1 MLLFSDESELYSG
14 FNSGLITTFDIN
26 SQKTKNSYSGHS
38 SPITSLSIYRQNNTN
53 CVLASADAQG
63 KIKLWDLK
71 SKNPAVN
78 YKGHFA
84 SISDVKF
91 SPDMTCL
98 ASGDEDGYVKIW
110 DLRNGKILKEIN
122 NFNKAVISLEFN
134 PNEIGLA
141 FSCKDKIVR
150 YYNLKNYEIV
160 TETNPDKLQIEKIV
174 FDKKNFIFS
183 ATNDA
188 LKYYEMTAHKM
199 LLHNTF
205 ETGWKKLQ
213 SLLYVSE
220 KYVSGLSVLNNKI
233 SFFYLRYYDMFKGKK
248 MNASYM
254 SNIDEDDDENI
265 IDKSNDDVD
274 DFGLKENNFVV
285 VNNAKKSKKN
295 KKLRANSVKSKIDNG
310 NKNKDLE
317 FVYSNKILKDILND
331 DDDSFDFEKN
341 ENKKNDGL
349 SLGISKFINSNMT
362 DATVSPFQQ
371 NEKKENE
378 KKEESVFMKNA
389 KNILGLQNNNYTKN
403 LEKFIKKNNKNNN
416 NKNNNKNNNNN
427 NDNLLPLNISNI
439 TLTTQK
445 TYDENNNDDFLDFVP
460 DKNTSD
466 LIKNLSNQTKANTNS
481 NNSNNNNNNISE
493 EKNLADFLNSDKSK
507 EIDSISM
514 IDNMGEIDDPFLE
527 DPIFTST
534 KRSKNTNN
542 TLNESNFTLNDF
554 NSTVNNN
561 NNNSLNNTNTTFK
574 TINSNETL
582 GLDIDNFMN
591 NSKLTISSTTTANQM
606 NFNQTIHEIPKSKD
620 LPILTEINSQ
630 HDKIRKEITKRKN
643 HLMNIISAWNDSD
656 MYSVIKSIQ
665 RAHDLGVVNDFFTYA
680 FVGRNDIQKI
690 PISIEQSLILL
701 PYVKNLINNQYNA
714 YNITGCKTGMIF
726 IKILFEI
733 VVTTKQNLNNNL
745 KGLDVFEKLDSDLED
760 KVSKCDEVIK
770 IFKEMEE
777 NKKLK
782 KLCNE
787 NKNVVVAEAAKNFL
801 SELEFFLQPF
811 KYQNYNESSNKIH
824 IRPEF

>member
-14 FNSGLITTFDIN
+14 FNSGIITTFDIN

-285 VNNAKKSKKN
+285 VNSAKKKK
-295 KKLRANSVKSKIDNG
+295 
-310 NKNKDLE
+310 
-317 FVYSNKILKDILND
+317 
-331 DDDSFDFEKN
+331 
-341 ENKKNDGL
+341 
-349 SLGISKFINSNMT
+349 
-362 DATVSPFQQ
+362 
-371 NEKKENE
+371 
-378 KKEESVFMKNA
+378 
-389 KNILGLQNNNYTKN
+389 
-403 LEKFIKKNNKNNN
+403 
-416 NKNNNKNNNNN
+416 
-427 NDNLLPLNISNI
+427 
-439 TLTTQK
+439 
-445 TYDENNNDDFLDFVP
+445 
-460 DKNTSD
+460 
-466 LIKNLSNQTKANTNS
+466 
-481 NNSNNNNNNISE
+481 
-493 EKNLADFLNSDKSK
+493 
-507 EIDSISM
+507 
-514 IDNMGEIDDPFLE
+514 
-527 DPIFTST
+527 
-534 KRSKNTNN
+534 
-542 TLNESNFTLNDF
+542 
-554 NSTVNNN
+554 
-561 NNNSLNNTNTTFK
+561 
-574 TINSNETL
+574 
-582 GLDIDNFMN
+582 
-591 NSKLTISSTTTANQM
+591 
-606 NFNQTIHEIPKSKD
+606 
-620 LPILTEINSQ
+620 
-630 HDKIRKEITKRKN
+630 
-643 HLMNIISAWNDSD
+643 
-656 MYSVIKSIQ
+656 
-665 RAHDLGVVNDFFTYA
+665 
-680 FVGRNDIQKI
+680 
-690 PISIEQSLILL
+690 
-701 PYVKNLINNQYNA
+701 
-714 YNITGCKTGMIF
+714 
-726 IKILFEI
+726 
-733 VVTTKQNLNNNL
+733 
-745 KGLDVFEKLDSDLED
+745 
-760 KVSKCDEVIK
+760 
-770 IFKEMEE
+770 
-777 NKKLK
+777 
-782 KLCNE
+782 
-787 NKNVVVAEAAKNFL
+787 
-801 SELEFFLQPF
+801 
-811 KYQNYNESSNKIH
+811 
-824 IRPEF
+824 

>member
-1 MLLFSDESELYSG
+1 M
-14 FNSGLITTFDIN
+14 
-26 SQKTKNSYSGHS
+26 
-38 SPITSLSIYRQNNTN
+38 
-53 CVLASADAQG
+53 
-63 KIKLWDLK
+63 WDLK

-427 NDNLLPLNISNI
+427 LINDSNQNNKNNGNINDIYSSSPRIPKKIKQNNLAHTSLNYIH
-439 TLTTQK
+439 K
-445 TYDENNNDDFLDFVP
+445 HPNNNNINALDLNSQIYQAFYLNP
-460 DKNTSD
+460 IFEPRRKKRRSSTY
-466 LIKNLSNQTKANTNS
+466 LSTVCVNTNS
-481 NNSNNNNNNISE
+481 NTLNNNNANDIS
-493 EKNLADFLNSDKSK
+493 KKRNS
-507 EIDSISM
+507 
-514 IDNMGEIDDPFLE
+514 LY
-527 DPIFTST
+527 
-534 KRSKNTNN
+534 
-542 TLNESNFTLNDF
+542 
-554 NSTVNNN
+554 NNN
-561 NNNSLNNTNTTFK
+561 N
-574 TINSNETL
+574 
-582 GLDIDNFMN
+582 
-591 NSKLTISSTTTANQM
+591 
-606 NFNQTIHEIPKSKD
+606 
-620 LPILTEINSQ
+620 
-630 HDKIRKEITKRKN
+630 KN
-643 HLMNIISAWNDSD
+643 
-656 MYSVIKSIQ
+656 VQ
-665 RAHDLGVVNDFFTYA
+665 
-680 FVGRNDIQKI
+680 
-690 PISIEQSLILL
+690 
-701 PYVKNLINNQYNA
+701 
-714 YNITGCKTGMIF
+714 
-726 IKILFEI
+726 
-733 VVTTKQNLNNNL
+733 NNNL
-745 KGLDVFEKLDSDLED
+745 VNAN
-760 KVSKCDEVIK
+760 
-770 IFKEMEE
+770 
-777 NKKLK
+777 NKKKKKSVRFSDPFIIDIPIESLK
-782 KLCNE
+782 
-787 NKNVVVAEAAKNFL
+787 
-801 SELEFFLQPF
+801 EFNLKMTYDYEQVPDLLI
-811 KYQNYNESSNKIH
+811 SDKICPCKMCF
-824 IRPEF
+824 IF